1 MQITNKHNLEKRI
14 LYYWSKIYSSE
25 IKKGQDYN
33 ELKKVKAI
41 LIVDYDIEQ
50 FNNIMKYKTDWKIRE
65 TDNHNMILTEDLEII
80 IIELPKTVYTIKER
94 VKEEYNKKL
103 YDWLKFLKNPEGL
116 GEEEMKN
123 VNIRKAKEIYEEVE
137 QDEHER
143 YLAHLREKYIRD
155 KASDIN
161 YGYNNGLKDGIEK
174 GKKSGIK
181 MIAKRLLKEN
191 MEIPRIAIITGLS
204 EEEIRKI

>member
-1 MQITNKHNLEKRI
+1 M
-14 LYYWSKIYSSE
+14 
-25 IKKGQDYN
+25 
-33 ELKKVKAI
+33 
-41 LIVDYDIEQ
+41 
-50 FNNIMKYKTDWKIRE
+50 
-65 TDNHNMILTEDLEII
+65 TEDLEII

-161 YGYNNGLKDGIEK
+161 YGYNNGLKDGKNI
-174 GKKSGIK
+174 
-181 MIAKRLLKEN
+181 
-191 MEIPRIAIITGLS
+191 
-204 EEEIRKI
+204 